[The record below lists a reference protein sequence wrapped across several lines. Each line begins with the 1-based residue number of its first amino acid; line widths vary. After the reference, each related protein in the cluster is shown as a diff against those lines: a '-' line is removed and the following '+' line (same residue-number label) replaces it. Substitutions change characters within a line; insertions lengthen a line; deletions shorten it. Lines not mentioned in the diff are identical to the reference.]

1 MMRVFFLITAALAS
15 AACAEVNLHLK
26 DGRILPAKQLRRDRD
41 SIIATLEIPS
51 KQPGGPS
58 TTGDFGFALKD
69 VFKLDFPKPAVLD
82 SASDLIA
89 EGKAVEALAQLD
101 PVLKYYAGFR
111 DAPGSWWME
120 LVPVQVEA
128 LLALRQDKEATD
140 VAEQFNRL
148 SEDPEVKKFSKAFT
162 AVARTRNGK
171 HEAAL
176 PLYDEMEKETER
188 TDLLGLVAVN
198 KGESLV
204 AIADAL
210 VKQGEAEKAAVRYE
224 EALLSF
230 LRIPALYPM
239 QRMYLPQALYG
250 AARTYLAMQDFD
262 RARRALKELTVQFPA
277 TPEAKAAPELSAR
290 IEKLAALRGTPE
302 PARE

>member
-1 MMRVFFLITAALAS
+1 MRAFLVITAALIS
-15 AACAEVNLHLK
+15 AACADVNLHLK
-26 DGRILPAKQLRRDRD
+26 DGRILPAKQLRRDKD
-41 SIIATLEIPS
+41 NIVATLEIPS
-51 KQPGGPS
+51 KDPGGKP
-58 TTGDFGFALKD
+58 TTGDFGFALND

-82 SASDLIA
+82 TAPNLIA
-89 EGKAVEALAQLD
+89 DGKAAEALVQLE
-101 PVLKYYAGFR
+101 PVLKYYGGFR

-128 LLALRQDKEATD
+128 LLALRKDKEATD

-148 SEDPEVKKFSKAFT
+148 STDPEVKKFSKAFT
-162 AVARTRNGK
+162 AVARTRKGQ

-176 PLYDEMEKETER
+176 PLYDEVAKETER
-188 TDLLGLVAVN
+188 TDILGLVAAN

-204 AIADAL
+204 AIADVL
-210 VKQGEAEKAAVRYE
+210 AEKGELEQAAVRYE

-250 AARTYLAMQDFD
+250 SARIYLGMQDFD
-262 RARRALKELTVQFPA
+262 RARRALKELSAQFPA
-277 TPEAKAAPELSAR
+277 TPEAKSAPELSAR
-290 IEKLAALRGTPE
+290 IEKLAALRGESQPVKE
-302 PARE
+302 